1 VRNYSKNLKC
11 GIMYSYNEVH
21 EIVSIRRC
29 GVSRLLLLVVLVV
42 AVSCRAFAASADWQE
57 SAVERQ
63 EIAVTLVP
71 SDHLLIG
78 ESTITFAAGTRRVSL
93 KLSPATRIE
102 SVTISGAKIPFSFA
116 GGALSLDIP
125 ETAGHGAVLVT
136 VAYRA
141 VFNDPL
147 PLHPGSGED
156 PTYGVNGAITT
167 QGTFLGVGAGWY
179 PVPSS
184 TPQKRSVRIVAPEGI
199 EAVTAGRRVSR
210 GTVGD
215 VSRSSWEELRPLG
228 GLSLCA
234 GTYRIE
240 ERRVNG
246 VDIYTYLYPDN
257 ASLAAR
263 YLDAAATYL
272 NFYGDLFGPYP
283 FEKFAVVENF
293 FPTGYGFPSFTL
305 LGSSI
310 IRLPFI
316 IDTSFPHEIAHSWWG
331 NAIQV
336 DQREGNWSEGLVT
349 YLADYLLKE
358 WRSAA
363 EGREYRMRLLSDF
376 AALVAPD
383 NDFPLSGFNSRVD
396 PASRAIGYGKG
407 AMVFHMIRNEIGDR
421 AFFGALREICRD
433 RLYRS
438 ATWGDFERTFS
449 RSSGRDLSFF
459 MKQWL
464 TRPGGPRLALSNV
477 TRRREGPGWTVS
489 GTVVQTSPF
498 YELRLP
504 LRLETNGPPV
514 WELLTVTQGLTP
526 FSISSPTDPRHLF
539 LDPDAEA
546 FRILAPSEIPATVNS
561 IKGSKQ
567 LLVVMTEEC
576 RAKGE
581 TFRRLL
587 ESLGQGEAAV
597 IREDELDAARLR
609 GHDLIFCGIPKQR
622 SLLPPFPAGVALH
635 GTEFSVQKDMVHA
648 PDGLLFLVLQFPAPS
663 ERVAALFQPLSAAA
677 AEQYAPKITHY
688 GTYGSLVFT
697 GGVIRHKGTI
707 PPSSGESAV
716 NF

>member
-1 VRNYSKNLKC
+1 
-11 GIMYSYNEVH
+11 
-21 EIVSIRRC
+21 
-29 GVSRLLLLVVLVV
+29 LLVQVV
-42 AVSCRAFAASADWQE
+42 FVISISCQVYAASADWQE
-57 SAVERQ
+57 PAVERQ

-167 QGTFLGVGAGWY
+167 LGTFLGVGAGWY

-215 VSRSSWEELRPLG
+215 FSRSFWEELRPLG
-228 GLSLCA
+228 RLSLCA
-234 GTYRIE
+234 GPYRIE

-358 WRSAA
+358 RRSAA
-363 EGREYRMRLLSDF
+363 EGREYRMQLLSDF

-383 NDFPLSGFNSRVD
+383 NDFPLSGFTRRID

-421 AFFGALREICRD
+421 AFFGALREICRG

-438 ATWGDFERTFS
+438 ATWGDFERAFS
-449 RSSGRDLSFF
+449 RSSGRDLSSF

-464 TRPGGPRLALSNV
+464 TRPGGPHLALTKV

-504 LRLETNGPPV
+504 LQLETDNGPPV
-514 WELLTVTQGLTP
+514 RELLRVTQELTP
-526 FSISSPTDPRHLF
+526 FSLFSPTEPRHLY
-539 LDPDAEA
+539 LDPDAEE
-546 FRILAPSEIPATVNS
+546 FRVLAPREIPVTVNS

-567 LLVVMTEEC
+567 LLVVMTEKC
-576 RAKGE
+576 RARGE
-581 TFRRLL
+581 TFRLL
-587 ESLGQGEAAV
+587 LDSLGQGETAV
-597 IREDELDAARLR
+597 IGEDKLDAEHLS

-622 SLLPPFPAGVALH
+622 SLLPPFPAGITLH
-635 GTEFSVQKDMVHA
+635 DTELFVQKEMVHA
-648 PDGLLFLVLQFPAPS
+648 PDGLLFLVLQYPAPS
-663 ERVAALFQPLSAAA
+663 GRVAALFHPLSAAA
-677 AEQYAPKITHY
+677 AELYAPKITHY
-688 GTYGSLVFT
+688 GTYGSLVFS
-697 GGVIRHKGTI
+697 GGAIRHKGSI
-707 PPSSGESAV
+707 PPSAGESAV
-716 NF
+716 GF

>member
-1 VRNYSKNLKC
+1 
-11 GIMYSYNEVH
+11 M
-21 EIVSIRRC
+21 
-29 GVSRLLLLVVLVV
+29 SRLLLQVVFVISI
-42 AVSCRAFAASADWQE
+42 SCQVCAASVDWRE
-57 SAVERQ
+57 PAVERQ
-63 EIAVTLVP
+63 DIAVTLMP

-93 KLSPATRIE
+93 KLSPAAQIE
-102 SVTISGAKIPFSFA
+102 SVSISGAKIPFSFA
-116 GGALSLDIP
+116 GGTLSLDIP
-125 ETAGHGAVLVT
+125 ETAGQGAALVT
-136 VAYRA
+136 VAYCA
-141 VFNDPL
+141 VFNDAL
-147 PLHPGSGED
+147 PLHPGSSED
-156 PTYGVNGAITT
+156 PTYGVNGAITP
-167 QGTFLGVGAGWY
+167 QGTFLGDGAGWY
-179 PVPSS
+179 PAPSS
-184 TPQKRSVRIVAPEGI
+184 IPRNRSVRIAAPAGT

-210 GTVGD
+210 GTVGG
-215 VSRSSWEELRPLG
+215 VSRSFWEELRPVG

-240 ERRVNG
+240 ERRVAG
-246 VDIYTYLYPDN
+246 VDLYTYFYPEN
-257 ASLAAR
+257 ASLAPR
-263 YLDAAATYL
+263 YLDAAARYL
-272 NFYGDLFGPYP
+272 KFYGDLFGPYP

-336 DQREGNWSEGLVT
+336 DQSEGNWSEGLVT

-358 WRSAA
+358 RRSAA
-363 EGREYRMRLLSDF
+363 EGRDYRMQSLIGY
-376 AALVAPD
+376 AALVSPD
-383 NDFPLSGFNSRVD
+383 NDFPLSGFTSRVD
-396 PASRAIGYGKG
+396 PASRVIGYGKG

-421 AFFGALREICRD
+421 AFFSALREICRE

-438 ATWGDFERTFS
+438 ATWDDFERAFS
-449 RSSGRDLSFF
+449 RSSGRDLSSF

-504 LRLETNGPPV
+504 LQLETDGPPV
-514 WELLTVTQGLTP
+514 RKLLPVTRELTP
-526 FSISSPTDPRHLF
+526 FSITSPAEPRHLS
-539 LDPDAEA
+539 LDPDAED
-546 FRILAPSEIPATVNS
+546 FRVLAPSEIPVTVNS

-567 LLVVMTEEC
+567 LLAVMTEEC
-576 RAKGE
+576 RASGE

-587 ESLGQGEAAV
+587 ESLGKGEVVVAG
-597 IREDELDAARLR
+597 EDELDTARMR

-622 SLLPPFPAGVALH
+622 SFLPPLPAGSTLQD
-635 GTEFSVQKDMVHA
+635 TEFSVHEDAVHA
-648 PDGLLFLVLQFPAPS
+648 PDGLLFLVLKYPAPS
-663 ERVAALFQPLSAAA
+663 GRVAALFQPLSAAA
-677 AEQYAPKITHY
+677 AEQYTPKITHY
-688 GTYGSLVFT
+688 GRYGSIVFS
-697 GGVIRHKGTI
+697 GGAIRHKGTI

-716 NF
+716 DF